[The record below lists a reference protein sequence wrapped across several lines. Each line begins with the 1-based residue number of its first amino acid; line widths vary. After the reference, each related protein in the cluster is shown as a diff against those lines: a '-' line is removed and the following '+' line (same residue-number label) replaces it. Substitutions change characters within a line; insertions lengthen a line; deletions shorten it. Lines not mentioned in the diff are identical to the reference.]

1 MKKLLLLLTLAM
13 TAFLVQAQS
22 PGYLNYQGVARNAVG
37 NVISNKTIALRLSIH
52 DGTTTGPVVYSETR
66 VVTTNPFGLFNIQIG
81 SSGYLFQTGS
91 IATVPWLTGHKFIQV
106 EIDPNGGTSFMNVG
120 TTELVSVPFS
130 LYTNQSGD
138 IVLPFSK
145 IQGDNGPLFR
155 LTNTG
160 NSSGS
165 AALEGNSGSNASN
178 VAAIRGIISSSS
190 SGTGSAGIYGYNN
203 GSAAGGA
210 GVWGV
215 HNGAGMGVY
224 GSSTSGTGLYGNSTG
239 GAGVFGQSING
250 VSVMGMQPANGTNA
264 AGYFENLNPN
274 NNSRILDVRS
284 NGIGITA
291 GVQNLNAANGS
302 TILDVQNGGT
312 GTTAN
317 LNATNAANPSVALD
331 VKSAGTGNAAKI
343 SGTNPASTKNTLEV
357 QNSGLG
363 DAGLFQINNGAN
375 TKNAIEAQTN
385 GTGSAGV
392 FAINNASNTG
402 NALQVATN
410 GTGYA
415 LNAISTNATPKA
427 LHTQGAIQFSGIGE
441 AANRVL
447 STDINGNA
455 TWQNAAAVG
464 IVSGSGTKNYI
475 AKWTPDGTAVGVS
488 QIQDDGSNLAIGG
501 SIDANYKLSL
511 AGKMH
516 LKASSDNGAIATFEN
531 TSTNENSD
539 GIIIK
544 LGRIHGAWN
553 GSSYANVT
561 NPITQGVETQV
572 NQIRNW
578 IYGVDDFN
586 WTQLINLMP
595 SQYLTGTI
603 CNLTNLITKK
613 LNDAMGLP
621 LKIGPYS
628 TPAVHIWDETTIFP
642 GLDLDILGSIPAL
655 KIPALNIPSVTV
667 IPTQITVMPKLPEI
681 DCSSLPSLSMPT
693 FVFTNVTNTL
703 SNKNEFI
710 AFVDKDDRKLGS
722 IRATS
727 IQDFSYNYFDGQK
740 MLDLAAEFIG
750 IDIVDDFMSVI
761 AGISEMVNDYNKIG
775 VEYSSGHG
783 DYAEWLERADPRET
797 ISYGDIVGVKGGKI
811 TKTIEGAEQIMA
823 VSKAPIVLGNTPDK
837 GRTQDGNNVA
847 FMGQIPVKIMG
858 PCASG
863 DYIVAR
869 GTISGYGVAIHPR
882 DMKVE
887 DFKLSV
893 GRSWDTND
901 KPGPKMINTVVG
913 VHNNDFLNIIGSLQ
927 QRADNADERLK
938 AIEMLL
944 NVQQTKE
951 PGKTSQPAKKAFK

>member
-1 MKKLLLLLTLAM
+1 MKKLLLLLTLVA
-13 TAFLVQAQS
+13 TAFLAKAQS

-52 DGTTTGPVVYSETR
+52 DVNATGPVVYSETR

-81 SSGYLFQTGS
+81 SSGYLYQTGS
-91 IATVPWLTGHKFIQV
+91 VATVPWLTGHKFIQV

-145 IQGDNGPLFR
+145 TQGDAGPLFR
-155 LTNTG
+155 LINTG

-165 AALEGNSGSNASN
+165 AALEGNSGSNATN

-224 GSSTSGTGLYGNSTG
+224 GSSTGGAGIYGNSTS
-239 GAGVFGQSING
+239 GAGVFGQSVNG
-250 VSVMGMQPANGTNA
+250 MSVVGMQPANGTNSA
-264 AGYFENLNPN
+264 AYFENLNPN

-284 NGIGITA
+284 NGLGITA
-291 GVQNLNAANGS
+291 GIQNLNTANSS
-302 TILDVQNGGT
+302 TIFDVQNGGT
-312 GTTAN
+312 GSTAV
-317 LNATNAANPSVALD
+317 LNATNAANGSTALD
-331 VKSAGTGNAAKI
+331 VRTAGTGSAATL
-343 SGTNPASTKNTLEV
+343 SATNP
-357 QNSGLG
+357 
-363 DAGLFQINNGAN
+363 AN
-375 TKNAIEAQTN
+375 TKNALEVKTAGQGDAALFQISNVTNSKAAIEAQTN
-385 GTGSAGV
+385 GTGNGGV
-392 FAINNASNTG
+392 VKITNASNTA
-402 NALQVATN
+402 NALEVSTN
-410 GTGYA
+410 GSGFA
-415 LNAISTNATPKA
+415 LNAVSTNATPKA
-427 LHTQGAIQFSGIGE
+427 LHTQGAVQFSGIGE

-464 IVSGSGTKNYI
+464 IVSGSGTNNYI

-501 SIDANYKLSL
+501 SVDANYKLSL

-516 LKASSDNGAIATFEN
+516 LSASSDNGAVAVFEN
-531 TSTNENSD
+531 TSSNENSD

-655 KIPALNIPSVTV
+655 KVPALNIPSVTV

-681 DCSSLPSLSMPT
+681 DCSSLPTLEMPT
-693 FVFTNVTNTL
+693 FVFTNVNNTL
-703 SNKNEFI
+703 SNKNEFV
-710 AFVDKDDRKLGS
+710 AFVDKDNRKLGS

-761 AGISEMVNDYNKIG
+761 AGISGMVNDYNKIG

-783 DYAEWLERADPRET
+783 DYAEWLERADPSET
-797 ISYGDIVGVKGGKI
+797 ISYGDIVAVKGGKI
-811 TKTIEGAEQIMA
+811 TKDIAGAEQIMA
-823 VSKAPIVLGNTPDK
+823 VSKAPIVLGNTPEK
-837 GRTQDGNNVA
+837 GKTTLGNNVA

-858 PCASG
+858 PCNSG
-863 DYIVAR
+863 DYIVAK
-869 GTISGYGVAIHPR
+869 GAISGYGVAIHPK
-882 DMKVE
+882 DMQVE
-887 DFKLSV
+887 DFKLAV
-893 GRSWDTND
+893 GRSWDSNE
-901 KPGPKMINTVVG
+901 KPGPKMVNTVVG
-913 VHNNDFLNIIGSLQ
+913 VHNNDFLNIIGTLQ
-927 QRADNADERLK
+927 QRADNADQRLK
-938 AIEMLL
+938 TIEAML
-944 NVQQTKE
+944 NVQQHDDAQRT
-951 PGKTSQPAKKAFK
+951 QPAKKAFK